1 MLEAFWQDS
10 ESKVRSADCEME
22 GTDTRHG
29 YRHGTRF
36 TLEGRKKALQ
46 QRAPVLQEIRHFFT
60 EKGYLEIETPHR
72 IPTPAP
78 EAHIDAIPSSTW
90 FLHTSPELCMK
101 RMVAAGYG
109 KVFQICRCWRDRER
123 GSLHLPEFTLLEWY
137 RAGGDYWSLMEECEE
152 LICFVAQAIGT
163 GRTIRF
169 RECKIDLFPPW
180 ERISVKEAFQRY
192 SHTTVTEAL
201 KKNLLDEI
209 MVEDIE
215 PRLGLRKPTF
225 IYDYPAERGAL
236 ARLKQED
243 STVAE
248 RFELYMG
255 GLELA
260 NGFSELVDSEEQRK
274 RFRLENENRQAR
286 GKPIYSMP
294 DRFLAELDE
303 MPPSA
308 GIALGVDRLVM
319 VFLDARTIDEVV
331 AFTPEEL

>member
-1 MLEAFWQDS
+1 
-10 ESKVRSADCEME
+10 ME

-29 YRHGTRF
+29 YGYGGRL
-36 TLEGRKKALQ
+36 TLAGRKKALQ
-46 QRAPVLQEIRHFFT
+46 QRARILQEVRRFFI
-60 EKGYLEIETPHR
+60 EKGYLEVETPHR
-72 IPTPAP
+72 IPAPAP
-78 EAHIDAIPSSTW
+78 ESHIDAVPSGTW

-101 RMVAAGYG
+101 RMMAAGYE
-109 KVFQICRCWRDRER
+109 KVFQICRCWREKER

-137 RAGGDYWSLMEECEE
+137 RAQGDYRSLMEECEE
-152 LICFVAQAIGT
+152 LIRFLARAIGV
-163 GRTIRF
+163 GRTIHF
-169 RECKIDLFPPW
+169 RECEIDLSSPW

-192 SHTTVTEAL
+192 PRTTVTEAL
-201 KKNLLDEI
+201 EKNLFDEI
-209 MVEDIE
+209 MVQDIE
-215 PRLGLRKPTF
+215 PMLGLRKPTF
-225 IYDYPAERGAL
+225 IYDYPAQRGAL

-243 STVAE
+243 QTVAE

-274 RFRLENENRQAR
+274 RFLMENENRQTR
-286 GKPIYSMP
+286 GKPIYSVP
-294 DRFLAELDE
+294 DRFLAELDD

-319 VFLDARTIDEVV
+319 VFLDAKTIDEVV